1 MFRLRT
7 ALPAALALALTASL
21 AAPVGA
27 ANNAPNIDSNWMSD
41 SRVLSASQAR
51 QALAQLPD
59 DAPAP
64 KSWHGQGGRLGL
76 FGPAWADVD
85 SNGCDTRND
94 ILGRDLKQADYS
106 RAPGIQGRTKG
117 QGQGTSSCRNATV
130 WSGVLDDPY
139 TAKTISYK
147 RGTQTSD
154 AVQIDHVLP
163 LAYVWAHG
171 AWKWSASKR
180 QQIAN
185 DPLNLLAVDG
195 SSNQAKGA
203 WTPSNS
209 RGWWPENSNYSC
221 NYARRFVSVASA
233 YQLGLPKADKNY
245 LSKVLSNCSDD
256 GTTSTTGNLT
266 KIIKQQNPK
275 TLLIAGVALT
285 ILGWLALY
293 MLRSHLSALGG
304 TKKRA
309 RSRRR

>member
-21 AAPVGA
+21 TTPVGA
-27 ANNAPNIDSNWMSD
+27 ANDAPAIDSNWMSD

-51 QALAQLPD
+51 QALAQLPN

-106 RAPGIQGRTKG
+106 RAPGIQGRAKG
-117 QGQGTSSCRNATV
+117 KGQGTSSCRNATV

-147 RGTQTSD
+147 RGTETSD

-171 AWKWSASKR
+171 GWKWSASKR
-180 QQIAN
+180 QQS
-185 DPLNLLAVDG
+185 P
-195 SSNQAKGA
+195 
-203 WTPSNS
+203 
-209 RGWWPENSNYSC
+209 
-221 NYARRFVSVASA
+221 
-233 YQLGLPKADKNY
+233 
-245 LSKVLSNCSDD
+245 
-256 GTTSTTGNLT
+256 TTHST
-266 KIIKQQNPK
+266 
-275 TLLIAGVALT
+275 
-285 ILGWLALY
+285 Y
-293 MLRSHLSALGG
+293 
-304 TKKRA
+304 
-309 RSRRR
+309 

>member
-163 LAYVWAHG
+163 LAYVWAQRRLRPSHLPQRRL
-171 AWKWSASKR
+171 R
-180 QQIAN
+180 QRHLE
-185 DPLNLLAVDG
+185 PLQLTRLV
-195 SSNQAKGA
+195 
-203 WTPSNS
+203 
-209 RGWWPENSNYSC
+209 
-221 NYARRFVSVASA
+221 AR
-233 YQLGLPKADKNY
+233 
-245 LSKVLSNCSDD
+245 
-256 GTTSTTGNLT
+256 
-266 KIIKQQNPK
+266 KQQLQLQLRPP
-275 TLLIAGVALT
+275 LR
-285 ILGWLALY
+285 
-293 MLRSHLSALGG
+293 LRSLRLP
-304 TKKRA
+304 A
-309 RSRRR
+309 RPTQSRQKLPIQSPL

>member
-130 WSGVLDDPY
+130 WSGVRRSPNRPR
-139 TAKTISYK
+139 T
-147 RGTQTSD
+147 
-154 AVQIDHVLP
+154 
-163 LAYVWAHG
+163 
-171 AWKWSASKR
+171 
-180 QQIAN
+180 
-185 DPLNLLAVDG
+185 
-195 SSNQAKGA
+195 
-203 WTPSNS
+203 TPSL
-209 RGWWPENSNYSC
+209 RMGP
-221 NYARRFVSVASA
+221 RRLEMERL
-233 YQLGLPKADKNY
+233 QTPT
-245 LSKVLSNCSDD
+245 NCQRP
-256 GTTSTTGNLT
+256 T
-266 KIIKQQNPK
+266 KP
-275 TLLIAGVALT
+275 T
-285 ILGWLALY
+285 
-293 MLRSHLSALGG
+293 
-304 TKKRA
+304 
-309 RSRRR
+309 SRRRQLQPSQRRLRPSHLPQRRLRQRHLEPLQLTRLVARKQQLQLQLRPPLRLRSLRLPARPTQSRQKLPIQSPL